1 MIDRFSLSE
10 HLVQSRETTLYL
22 YSLSEAEI
30 QNVSDAL
37 IGKLYKNALDKYNY
51 IDFGDIPDSKGDFT
65 RFKGYKINKDAIQNL
80 DDLAKRCGI
89 TNFKELETVKQTVE
103 ILERYKVEFTA
114 GYLND
119 IEIIKFIYNTTVYS
133 VIASINLL
141 ISDMINYIKNPV
153 KGVEIKIDTNHKD
166 YIMLSSLD
174 KFNQAEKKHELTKI
188 FTVTKNK
195 EKFLGLTFGG
205 SVLTILG
212 AAYIIVPVMRQ
223 LIFSFYDIRMTVSE
237 YLLQQSE
244 FIRLNSDIVKSSSDT
259 KIDKKKVAKNQIK
272 TAERL
277 EKLSNK
283 IAVKFEENDKKAK
296 KELSK
301 KIDVKDINDPFASTD
316 NGFGGLM

>member
-10 HLVQSRETTLYL
+10 HLVQNRDTTLFL
-22 YSLSEAEI
+22 YSLSEAEV

-80 DDLAKRCGI
+80 DDLSKRCGI
-89 TNFKELETVKQTVE
+89 TTFKELETIKQTVE

-119 IEIIKFIYNTTVYS
+119 IQLVQFIYNTTVYA

-141 ISDMINYIKNPV
+141 ISDMINYIKNPM
-153 KGVEIKIDTNHKD
+153 KGVELTINTKHRD
-166 YIMLSSLD
+166 YVMLTTLA
-174 KFNQAEKKHELTKI
+174 KFNESEKKHELTKI
-188 FTVTKNK
+188 FSATKNK

-212 AAYIIVPVMRQ
+212 AAYIIVPLMRE
-223 LIFSFYDIRMTVSE
+223 LIFTFYDVRMSISE

-244 FIRLNSDIVKSSSDT
+244 FIRLNSEIVKTSADT

-277 EKLSNK
+277 EKLANK

-296 KELSK
+296 KELAK
-301 KIDVKDINDPFASTD
+301 KIEVKDINDPFVNTD
-316 NGFGGLM
+316 AGFGGLM